1 MSTFGA
7 EIIHSVS
14 LDKSNFHSYRNG
26 ARVAPLEAENK
37 TRRLKTNKVSIYMP
51 EEDEHLKRGE
61 TEEEVLNN
69 DFFPIKHC

>member
-1 MSTFGA
+1 M
-7 EIIHSVS
+7 
-14 LDKSNFHSYRNG
+14 
-26 ARVAPLEAENK
+26 APLEAEDK